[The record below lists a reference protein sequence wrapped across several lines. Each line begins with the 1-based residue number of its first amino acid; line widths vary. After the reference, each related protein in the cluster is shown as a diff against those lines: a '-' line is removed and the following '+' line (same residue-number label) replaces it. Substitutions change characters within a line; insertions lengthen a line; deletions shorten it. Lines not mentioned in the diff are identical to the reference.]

1 MTTEG
6 STRLWC
12 PVENY
17 LVAASASRLPSHYA
31 HFRSYVFISTTTWM
45 MWVGRRLGGGV
56 GGGVCVGVGVGG
68 GGGGGIFIPVID

>member
-31 HFRSYVFISTTTWM
+31 HFRSYVFISTTTGM
-45 MWVGRRLGGGV
+45 TGVGRRLGGGV
-56 GGGVCVGVGVGG
+56 GGGMCVCVWGG
-68 GGGGGIFIPVID
+68 GGGRITIPVID